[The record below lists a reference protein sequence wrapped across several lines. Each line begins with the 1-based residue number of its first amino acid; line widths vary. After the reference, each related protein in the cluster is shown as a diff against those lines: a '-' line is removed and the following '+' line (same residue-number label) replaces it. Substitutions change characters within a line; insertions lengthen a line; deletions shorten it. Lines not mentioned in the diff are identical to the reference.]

1 MFILMF
7 LWICTQCYP
16 NSNGRN
22 LCRSNSR
29 VSNERKWKTERKKE
43 QTSESVKWQVLFSLR
58 CHAVC
63 WWLCIYIYEKF
74 RQSNL
79 EVIQRIPYI
88 WHEIFFTLFPLA
100 TLRKLPPPSS
110 SHFCPLNLRKGK
122 ELCQLQKY
130 EESLQLSLPRPF
142 LWQKGGK
149 NSYFLY
155 KYRTMIYVFVTWA
168 ATD

>member
-63 WWLCIYIYEKF
+63 WWLCLYIYEKF

-100 TLRKLPPPSS
+100 TLRKLPPPPRLVT
-110 SHFCPLNLRKGK
+110 FVPWIWGK
-122 ELCQLQKY
+122 ERNSASYKNMKKACN
-130 EESLQLSLPRPF
+130 SPSPAPF
-142 LWQKGGK
+142 YGK
-149 NSYFLY
+149 REVRIRISYTNIERWYMCL
-155 KYRTMIYVFVTWA
+155 
-168 ATD
+168 